1 MKTEQTEG
9 SLATPPTALATFRT
23 SVALYAF
30 TPSPSE
36 GPSPASGLRRSART
50 AARLQYIVKKEEP
63 ADGDDDVLPTI
74 NALPTPPGSS
84 RKRKASKME
93 EEDEDFKA
101 NGIGKTP
108 SKVQKGK
115 FGKRGYAPPETYAH
129 LRELN
134 DHLAENLDVMFC
146 GINPGQMSAQKG
158 HHFAHPTNHFWRCLF
173 HSGLT
178 SRLLP
183 ATEDYTLPVLFNL
196 GLTNLVDR
204 PSAEAAELS
213 REEMSLSVPSI
224 LRKIQLHRP
233 RIICFVGKGIWQAVE
248 RVLKK
253 SAVYPEVKVEEGASA
268 EDEKPAVPTKGKGK
282 AKAKKKSDP
291 DAGLG
296 LQPLK
301 VVHAPK
307 AEEGAILETLFYVVP
322 STSGRVI
329 SHQLP
334 DKIRLFTI
342 LKGHVDDSKAGTLDT
357 SAMAVVSVD

>member
-9 SLATPPTALATFRT
+9 SLATPPTVLTTFRT
-23 SVALYAF
+23 SVSLYAF

-50 AARLQYIVKKEEP
+50 AVRLQYIVKKEEP
-63 ADGDDDVLPTI
+63 ADDDDDVLPTI

-84 RKRKASKME
+84 RKRKATAMNA
-93 EEDEDFKA
+93 EDADFKA

-108 SKVQKGK
+108 SKVQKGTT
-115 FGKRGYAPPETYAH
+115 GKRGYAPPETYAH

-173 HSGLT
+173 QSGLT

-183 ATEDYTLPVLFNL
+183 ASEDHTLPALFNL
-196 GLTNLVDR
+196 GL
-204 PSAEAAELS
+204 AAELS

-224 LRKIQLHRP
+224 LRKIKLLRP
-233 RIICFVGKGIWQAVE
+233 RIICFVGKGIWQSVE

-253 SAVYPEVKVEEGASA
+253 SAVYPEAKTADGASA
-268 EDEKPAVPTKGKGK
+268 EDEKPVASAKGKGK
-282 AKAKKKSDP
+282 GKPKKPKADS
-291 DAGLG
+291 GLG

-307 AEEGAILETLFYVVP
+307 AEDGATLETLIYVVP

-334 DKIRLFTI
+334 DKIKLFAI
-342 LKGHVDDSKAGTLDT
+342 LKGHVDDSKAGALDT
-357 SAMAVVSVD
+357 STMAVVSVD